1 MTSPTQAPISLSK
14 TPSDDDS
21 QHAAA
26 EDHEPAA
33 EPQLYIAREELT
45 LALPDYLALRD
56 VPLQPD
62 PLTALAGAFGGIRP
76 DLGEQAEVSLDLVPL
91 SPRSVNRKR
100 QRLLKTAHRRP
111 LGAGPMVA
119 GMPHEQGAAGLGLD
133 LSTVFAEAAAEMRGQ
148 AAGGRG
154 PSAPRFRTAA
164 QAGDQKTSMGKFAP
178 ANPDVVFA
186 LQLLIRAQSAD
197 ATRPRLMLEQI
208 RAALEIWAGHNH
220 FRPVGANLGITRLS
234 ADGLLYRASFD
245 RRFGSGLFEPRGR
258 YNLVTSTEI
267 AGLVKPP
274 TRHNSAP
281 NIARA
286 GGAAPPAPPELPEF
300 TGQDGVFPLGYVAKP
315 GGGWR
320 LVGLPLE
327 FLLFGL
333 FLGKSGYGKTEMALV
348 QAIALAHQG
357 HGILFLDPHGD
368 GWQRARPYLAH
379 ASIADRL
386 WEIDLTSPSLS
397 SMVGSWNPLSME
409 RRSRDEISDI
419 VGAIV
424 TGIGSALSWGD
435 TASRAKTILTR
446 AVESL
451 AHISY
456 YVTHELKQPEL
467 APTLFQIRTILTDED
482 FRDAA
487 LPHLPPT
494 VQEFWLKVFPKYPP
508 DAMPVVTNIIERL
521 DSSTAVKAF
530 LGSSRS
536 TYDIRHAMDN
546 GKVVFVC
553 PSGTGD
559 TDKIISCLLLFDLF
573 RAGLSRKAIPA
584 NERLDFFAFI
594 DELTAVDG
602 ASKGTLAAI
611 TEQLRKYRVKMLAM
625 TQMAQRLTTTTRQ
638 GLLQNLSILSTAASG
653 IDEAAMTVRQWGS
666 ALTAD
671 AILRLP
677 RYQYYMSVALD
688 GQATAP
694 FHVRGA
700 NVEELYKD
708 YCNPAGL
715 PALDEAVND
724 NLHRRPVHKILSD
737 LEQLNGKLTELL
749 LSSPENKARKAKPK
763 TDPEA
768 PASPEATHAEKPRV
782 HGGAGTAVGQP
793 APEKFDLWE
802 GMDVRDEAP

>member
-1 MTSPTQAPISLSK
+1 MTSSTPIFLSK
-14 TPSDDDS
+14 PSGDAPQPPAPDTDID
-21 QHAAA
+21 APA
-26 EDHEPAA
+26 EDPAA
-33 EPQLYIAREELT
+33 PRLFVAREELA
-45 LALPDYLALRD
+45 LALPEYLALRD

-62 PLTALAGAFGGIRP
+62 PLTALAGAFAGIRP
-76 DLGEQAEVSLDLVPL
+76 DLGEQADVVLDLVPL
-91 SPRSVNRKR
+91 SHGSVNRR
-100 QRLLKTAHRRP
+100 RRRLLKAAHRRP
-111 LGAGPMVA
+111 LGAGPMVP
-119 GMPHEQGAAGLGLD
+119 GMPHEQGGASLGFS
-133 LSTVFAEAAAEMRGQ
+133 LSGAFAEAAAEMRGQ
-148 AAGGRG
+148 TAGGRAAAA
-154 PSAPRFRTAA
+154 APRFRTAA
-164 QAGDQKTSMGKFAP
+164 QAGDQKTAMGKFAP
-178 ANPDVVFA
+178 TNPDVVFA
-186 LQLLIRAQSAD
+186 LQMLIRTKSAD
-197 ATRPRLMLEQI
+197 PTRPRLLLDQVL
-208 RAALEIWAGHNH
+208 AALEIWAGNNH
-220 FRPVGANLGITRLS
+220 LRPVGANLGLIHLS
-234 ADGLLYRASFD
+234 ADSVLYRTAFD
-245 RRFGSGLFEPRGR
+245 KRFESGLFEPRGLR
-258 YNLVTSTEI
+258 HLVTSTEI

-274 TRHNSAP
+274 TKHNTAP
-281 NIARA
+281 NIARS

-300 TGQDGVFPLGYVAKP
+300 TGQDGVLPLGYVAKP

-320 LVGLPLE
+320 LVGLPLQ
-327 FLLFGL
+327 FLLFAL

-379 ASIADRL
+379 PSIEDRL

-397 SMVGSWNPLSME
+397 SLVGSWNPLSME
-409 RRSRDEISDI
+409 GRRKDEISDI
-419 VGAIV
+419 VGSIV

-456 YVTHELKQPEL
+456 YVTHERGRPDR
-467 APTLFQIRTILTDED
+467 APTLFQIRAILTDED

-487 LPHLPPT
+487 IPHLPPT

-546 GKVVFVC
+546 GMVVFVC

-573 RAGLSRKAIPA
+573 RAGLSRKAIPTT
-584 NERLDFFAFI
+584 ERKDFFAFV

-611 TEQLRKYRVKMLAM
+611 TEQLRKYKVKLLAM
-625 TQMAQRLTTTTRQ
+625 TQMAQRLSTTTRQ

-688 GQATAP
+688 GQATEP

-715 PALDEAVND
+715 PALDTAVNK
-724 NLHRRPVHKILSD
+724 NLHRRPVQEILAD
-737 LEQLNGKLTELL
+737 LEKLNGRLTKLL
-749 LSSPENKARKAKPK
+749 LSSPENKARKAKTEDK
-763 TDPEA
+763 TAPEA
-768 PASPEATHAEKPRV
+768 SEKEKPRV
-782 HGGAGTAVGQP
+782 HGAAGTAIEPADGQR
-793 APEKFDLWE
+793 FDMWE
-802 GMDVRDEAP
+802 GMDVKGGGQ

>member
-1 MTSPTQAPISLSK
+1 MTSSTPISLSK
-14 TPSDDDS
+14 P
-21 QHAAA
+21 
-26 EDHEPAA
+26 PAD
-33 EPQLYIAREELT
+33 EPQQSAPGTHAEAPADAPLQLYVAREELS
-45 LALPDYLALRD
+45 LALPEYLALRE
-56 VPLQPD
+56 VPLRPD

-76 DLGEQAEVSLDLVPL
+76 DLGEQADVALDLVPM
-91 SPRSVNRKR
+91 SPGSVNRR
-100 QRLLKTAHRRP
+100 RRRLLKAAHRRP

-119 GMPHEQGAAGLGLD
+119 GMPHEQGGAGLGFS
-133 LSTVFAEAAAEMRGQ
+133 LSGAFSEAAAEMRGQ
-148 AAGGRG
+148 AAGGRA
-154 PSAPRFRTAA
+154 PAAAPRFRTAA
-164 QAGDQKTSMGKFAP
+164 QAGDQKTAMGKFAP

-186 LQLLIRAQSAD
+186 LQMLIRTQSAD
-197 ATRPRLMLEQI
+197 PARPRLLLDQI
-208 RAALEIWAGHNH
+208 LAALEIWAGHNH
-220 FRPVGANLGITRLS
+220 FRPVGANLGLIHLS
-234 ADGLLYRASFD
+234 ADAWLYRAAFD
-245 RRFGSGLFEPRGR
+245 RRFETGLFEPRGR
-258 YNLVTSTEI
+258 HQLVTSTEI
-267 AGLVKPP
+267 GGLVKPP
-274 TRHNSAP
+274 TKHNTAP
-281 NIARA
+281 NIARS
-286 GGAAPPAPPELPEF
+286 GGAAPPAPPELPDF

-333 FLGKSGYGKTEMALV
+333 FLGKSGYGKTEMALI

-379 ASIADRL
+379 ESIEDRL
-386 WEIDLTSPSLS
+386 WEIDLTSPSLD

-409 RRSRDEISDI
+409 SRRKDEISDI
-419 VGAIV
+419 VGSIV

-435 TASRAKTILTR
+435 TASRARTILTR

-451 AHISY
+451 AYISY
-456 YVTHELKQPEL
+456 YVTHERGEPDL
-467 APTLFQIRTILTDED
+467 APTLFQIRAILTDED

-487 LPHLPPT
+487 IPHLPPT
-494 VQEFWLKVFPKYPP
+494 VQEFWIKVFPKYPP
-508 DAMPVVTNIIERL
+508 DATPVVTNIIERL

-573 RAGLSRKAIPA
+573 RAGLSRKTIPA
-584 NERLDFFAFI
+584 GERKDFFAFV

-611 TEQLRKYRVKMLAM
+611 TEQLRKYKVKLLAM
-625 TQMAQRLTTTTRQ
+625 TQMAQRLSTTTRQ

-653 IDEAAMTVRQWGS
+653 IDEAAMTVRQWGT

-688 GQATAP
+688 GQATEP

-700 NVEELYKD
+700 NVEKLYED

-715 PALDEAVND
+715 PALDAAVNA
-724 NLHRRPVHKILSD
+724 NLRRRPVQAILTD
-737 LEQLNGKLTELL
+737 LENLNGALKELL
-749 LSSPENKARKAKPK
+749 LSSPENKARKTKRE
-763 TDPEA
+763 PEA
-768 PASPEATHAEKPRV
+768 EPAVSEQANPRV
-782 HGGAGTAVGQP
+782 HGAAGSTIKTTGAQR
-793 APEKFDLWE
+793 FDMWE
-802 GMDVRDEAP
+802 GMDLGGEGQ